1 MLCWQA
7 GHVNHTFTIWKLEG
21 FLAELPLQPAPEDVA
36 GAGMNCPHRLG
47 NAQALLAREDQALLV
62 RAAQALLAREDQALL
77 VREDQA
83 LLLIREDQALL
94 ATKIW
99 RCLFAAACLRRP
111 LAA

>member
-7 GHVNHTFTIWKLEG
+7 GHVNHTFTICKLEG

-62 RAAQALLAREDQALL
+62 R
-77 VREDQA
+77 EDQA
-83 LLLIREDQALL
+83 LLLICEDQALL